1 MNTLGCFCISLFLSS
16 SVKDG
21 ISEGLSAAKSVDRGT
36 NQHVA
41 AFTVQDLYL
50 LMGRELESL
59 DSVPAGNVL
68 GIGGLDSHVLKSAT
82 ISSTVTC
89 PPFTALPMEA
99 RPIVRVAVEPVH
111 PADMPSLARGLR
123 LLNQADPCVET
134 FVQETGKFFDEVE
147 VRCGQECVQCGDEL
161 EHFTSHCTTTHSFSV
176 PRANEKKKERRT
188 RTVSSPVHLLR
199 CPSRLTQTPAF
210 QMDITLSLSVNSV
223 GCDCF
228 CWYLSN
234 E

>member
-1 MNTLGCFCISLFLSS
+1 M
-16 SVKDG
+16 KDG

-59 DSVPAGNVL
+59 ESVPAGNVL

-111 PADMPSLARGLR
+111 PADMPALARGLR

-147 VRCGQECVQCGDEL
+147 VKCDQECVQCGSEL
-161 EHFTSHCTTTHSFSV
+161 EHFTSNCATPHSSTFESGSRACILHFRLPLAEIRDYSPSTSKQEKQYSV
-176 PRANEKKKERRT
+176 T
-188 RTVSSPVHLLR
+188 SH
-199 CPSRLTQTPAF
+199 SRHRL
-210 QMDITLSLSVNSV
+210 DLSGS
-223 GCDCF
+223 CAT
-228 CWYLSN
+228 
-234 E
+234 